1 MDDHDPFPGG
11 HHRPDARRSQPVPP
25 SPRRRGGGRERRRGA
40 RPFLYTTSVGT
51 LLVVGGSV
59 AAIALSAPVPD
70 RGART
75 AAGTSESVVPAAAD
89 TYVVREMPDDGFGD
103 EGKITASV
111 WPEWHTEAYVAF
123 DVPENT
129 PAITRARVEFAFERT
144 RNLPRRVELRRLP
157 GSWTETGTSWSNRPA
172 AGPVV
177 ATATTGAAT
186 NGAATTGAGV
196 ISFDV
201 GSVVK
206 GPGRHAFAIT
216 NESDSSAASLH
227 SREAGGDGPRLV
239 LTTRP
244 GAAPSPS
251 ASASAT
257 RTTDTSGTALPR
269 PAPEPTVRAPRPAKS
284 PDKTPGGGKTLCG
297 LSLNLKPGETFQ
309 DALKRLDG
317 KYGGLETVRLFYR
330 GIPPA
335 WPGKPDI
342 GKRPPIISFKLAPK
356 DVLSG
361 EHDEEMTRWFKTA
374 PRDRDVYWVYYHE
387 PEDNIA
393 AGEFTAKDYRAAWRR
408 LRSLADKAGN
418 DRLHATLVLMSWSLT
433 AESKRDWRD
442 YYPGRNVIQ
451 VLGWD
456 TYNLGWK
463 KGRYDS
469 PEAMYGRVLDVSE
482 QEGLPFGIA
491 ETGSYLVGDDTG
503 PERAAWLR
511 ATNAYLKKH
520 GALWVSYFDLDWETG
535 DFRLLDA
542 PSHKAW
548 QDFC

>member
-1 MDDHDPFPGG
+1 MDDRDPFPGG
-11 HHRPDARRSQPVPP
+11 HHRPDAHRSQPVPP
-25 SPRRRGGGRERRRGA
+25 SPRRRDGGRGRRRGP
-40 RPFLYTTSVGT
+40 RPFFYSTSVGT

-59 AAIALSAPVPD
+59 AAVALSAPAPGRD
-70 RGART
+70 ART
-75 AAGTSESVVPAAAD
+75 ASGTTESVVPAAAD
-89 TYVVREMPDDGFGD
+89 TYVVREMPGEGFGD

-129 PAITRARVEFAFERT
+129 PAITQARIEFTFERS
-144 RNLPRRVELRRLP
+144 RNLPRQVELRRLA
-157 GSWTETGTSWSNRPA
+157 GSWTETDTSWSNRPA
-172 AGPVV
+172 AGAVV
-177 ATATTGAAT
+177 ATATTGDDR
-186 NGAATTGAGV
+186 

-201 GSVVK
+201 GSVVDR
-206 GPGRHAFAIT
+206 PGRYAFAIT
-216 NESDSSAASLH
+216 NESDSSAASVH

-244 GAAPSPS
+244 GVSPVPS
-251 ASASAT
+251 ASPT
-257 RTTDTSGTALPR
+257 RTTDTSGTALPQ
-269 PAPEPTVRAPRPAKS
+269 PAPEPAARAPRPTGSSGK
-284 PDKTPGGGKTLCG
+284 PPGDGKTLCG
-297 LSLNLKPGETFQ
+297 ISLNLKPGETFQ
-309 DALKRLDG
+309 EALSRLDG
-317 KYGGLETVRLFYR
+317 RYGGLETVRLFYR
-330 GIPPA
+330 GVPPA
-335 WPGKPDI
+335 WPGDPDL

-356 DVLSG
+356 DVLAG
-361 EHDEEMTRWFKTA
+361 KHDEEMTHWFKTA

-393 AGEFTAKDYRAAWRR
+393 NGEFTAEDYRAAWRH

-418 DRLHATLVLMSWSLT
+418 ERLHATLVLMSWSLT

-442 YYPGRNVIQ
+442 YYPGRSVIQ

-469 PEAMYGRVLDVSE
+469 PETMYGQVLEVSE
-482 QEGLPFGIA
+482 KERLPFGIA
-491 ETGSYLVGDDTG
+491 ETGSYLVGDDKGT
-503 PERAAWLR
+503 ERAAWLR

-548 QDFC
+548 QEFC